1 MNAQPT
7 QPVALTPAGGAPE
20 RASAA
25 AAGGGPQAGRAPAP
39 VWSFILLFVLFYW
52 GMVYFDLHGGWFS
65 PQVYTPYAT
74 ISEVEKYQ
82 PPPEEGPAAIL
93 AKGKRIYEG
102 PTGCSLCHNNS
113 GMGNPGQAPPFAGSE
128 WVKGSAARM
137 VRIPLVGLAGPITVK
152 NQAFNLSMP
161 AMGAALSDEDLAAV
175 LTYIRSSW
183 GNNASP
189 ISAEQVKAVR
199 AEIGKRT
206 QQWTADELMAVP

>member
-1 MNAQPT
+1 
-7 QPVALTPAGGAPE
+7 
-20 RASAA
+20 
-25 AAGGGPQAGRAPAP
+25 
-39 VWSFILLFVLFYW
+39 
-52 GMVYFDLHGGWFS
+52 
-65 PQVYTPYAT
+65 
-74 ISEVEKYQ
+74 
-82 PPPEEGPAAIL
+82 
-93 AKGKRIYEG
+93 
-102 PTGCSLCHNNS
+102 
-113 GMGNPGQAPPFAGSE
+113 MGNPGQAPPFAGSE